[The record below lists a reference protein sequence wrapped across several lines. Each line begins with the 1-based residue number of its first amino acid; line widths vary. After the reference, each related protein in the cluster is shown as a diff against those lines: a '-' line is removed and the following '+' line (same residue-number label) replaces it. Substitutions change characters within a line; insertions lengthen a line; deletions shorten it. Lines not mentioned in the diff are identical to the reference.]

1 MSNFAWRYYS
11 LNFTCSCHFQWP
23 WPYFK
28 VTVMSNTFNWK
39 IWVLIQLS
47 SNFVGSSSKSSRKW
61 IYHYFSLLHIFKGD
75 DWRVF
80 WFDKKL
86 KRCAVATYIEN
97 IMHDISRVNGVHSRE
112 IISMFFFSQMS
123 GLFKNFNIGIY
134 SNTIDVKNVKLYL
147 LVILIELY
155 LFMPFSVTLVIFE
168 GHSYV

>member
-1 MSNFAWRYYS
+1 
-11 LNFTCSCHFQWP
+11 
-23 WPYFK
+23 
-28 VTVMSNTFNWK
+28 
-39 IWVLIQLS
+39 
-47 SNFVGSSSKSSRKW
+47 
-61 IYHYFSLLHIFKGD
+61 
-75 DWRVF
+75 
-80 WFDKKL
+80 
-86 KRCAVATYIEN
+86 
-97 IMHDISRVNGVHSRE
+97 MHDISRVNGVHSRE